1 MTAEGP
7 LAAWRRLRTEGV
19 VRHDPMQELAV
30 EKLEGLHQRLLAW
43 KPDRKGLLGRL
54 GLLKPEPPPQ
64 GLYLFGGVG
73 RGKSM
78 LMDMFFASAPVA
90 PKRRVH
96 FHAFML
102 ETHARIHA
110 WRKLP
115 PDAPERA
122 EGDDPIPPTAAR
134 IAAEARLLC
143 FDEFQVADVADAM
156 ILGRL
161 FTELFARGV
170 VVVAT
175 SNRAPDQL
183 YAGGLNRQLFLPF
196 IALVEK
202 ELDLLHL
209 NGPVDYRLARL
220 AGMPVYFAPLGPAAD
235 TALDGVFAA
244 LTDGEAPVSET
255 LEVQGRQLVL
265 PCTARGVVRAGFA
278 ELCARALGAADYLAL
293 AARFH
298 TLVLDGVPAMGPDKR
313 NEAKRFVTLIDALY
327 EARAKLITS
336 AAALPDD
343 LYPAGD
349 GSFEFGRTASRLMEM
364 QSADYMALPHG
375 AEAGT
380 GAPDHLAAP
389 WERV

>member
-1 MTAEGP
+1 MTDGP
-7 LAAWRRLRTEGV
+7 LAAYRRLRAEGMI
-19 VRHDPMQELAV
+19 RHDPMQELAV
-30 EKLEGLHQRLLAW
+30 EKLETLHQRLVAW
-43 KPDRKGLLGRL
+43 KPEAKGLLGRL
-54 GLLKPEPPPQ
+54 GLAKPQPPPE
-64 GLYLFGGVG
+64 GLYLYGGVG

-78 LMDMFFASAPVA
+78 LMDLFFAHAPLA

-110 WRKLP
+110 WRQLP
-115 PDAPERA
+115 ADAPERA
-122 EGDDPIPPTAAR
+122 QGDDPIPPTAAR

-143 FDEFQVADVADAM
+143 FDEFQVTDVADAM

-175 SNRAPDQL
+175 SNRPPKDL
-183 YAGGLNRQLFLPF
+183 YLGGLNRQLFLPF

-202 ELDLLHL
+202 ELDVLHL

-220 AGMPVYFAPLGPAAD
+220 AGMPVYHVPLGPAAD
-235 TALDGVFAA
+235 AELDRVFEE
-244 LTDGEAPVSET
+244 LTDGEAPAEQAI
-255 LEVQGRQLVL
+255 EVQGRRLVV
-265 PCTARGVVRAGFA
+265 PRAARGVARATFA
-278 ELCARALGAADYLAL
+278 EMCERPLGAADYLAL

-298 TLVLDGVPAMGPDKR
+298 TLVLDHVPRMGPEKR
-313 NEAKRFVTLIDALY
+313 NEAKRFVTLVDALY
-327 EARAKLITS
+327 EARAKLIVS
-336 AAALPDD
+336 AAAEPDA

-364 QSADYMALPHG
+364 QSTDYLQKP
-375 AEAGT
+375 
-380 GAPDHLAAP
+380 HLA
-389 WERV
+389 

>member
-1 MTAEGP
+1 MTDGP
-7 LAAWRRLRTEGV
+7 LAAYRRLRAEGMI
-19 VRHDPMQELAV
+19 RHDPMQELAV
-30 EKLEGLHQRLLAW
+30 EKLETLHQRLVAW
-43 KPDRKGLLGRL
+43 KPEAKGLLGRL
-54 GLLKPEPPPQ
+54 GLAKPQPPPE
-64 GLYLFGGVG
+64 GLYLYGGVG

-78 LMDMFFASAPVA
+78 LMDLFFAHAPVA

-110 WRKLP
+110 WRQLP
-115 PDAPERA
+115 ADAPERA
-122 EGDDPIPPTAAR
+122 QGDDPIPPTAAR

-143 FDEFQVADVADAM
+143 FDEFQVTDVADAM

-175 SNRAPDQL
+175 SNRPPKDL
-183 YAGGLNRQLFLPF
+183 YLGGLNRQLFLPF

-202 ELDLLHL
+202 ELDVLHL

-220 AGMPVYFAPLGPAAD
+220 AGMPVYHVPLGPAAD
-235 TALDGVFAA
+235 AELDRVFEE
-244 LTDGEAPVSET
+244 LTDGEAPAEQAI
-255 LEVQGRQLVL
+255 EVQGRRLVV
-265 PCTARGVVRAGFA
+265 PRAARGVARATFA
-278 ELCARALGAADYLAL
+278 EMCERPLGAADYLAL

-298 TLVLDGVPAMGPDKR
+298 TLVLDHVPRMGPEKR
-313 NEAKRFVTLIDALY
+313 NEAKRFVTLVDALY
-327 EARAKLITS
+327 EARAKLIVS
-336 AAALPDD
+336 AAAEPDA

-364 QSADYMALPHG
+364 QSTDYLQKP
-375 AEAGT
+375 
-380 GAPDHLAAP
+380 HLA
-389 WERV
+389 